1 MELTDDV
8 ITPEEMTI
16 VDMNTAYLGVPA
28 LLLME
33 NAGRSI
39 IDAILENYPG
49 SIAGKK
55 IVLFAGLGN
64 NGGDGLVAIRHLS
77 HYGCK
82 GLVLLL
88 GRPEQIRSDLA
99 RTNWKVLQKL
109 PLSVKLMSL
118 KDSSQLQDLKKEITT
133 ADIIIDGILGTGIK
147 GRIREPILS
156 TIKLINSVPEKS
168 FIAAID
174 VPTGLDPSTGKT
186 QRPTVKA
193 NITVTFHKA
202 KPGLVMKKNEKYTGK
217 VIVKKIGIPWDAE
230 YIVGPGDLANIIKQ
244 RSPHSHKGNYGR
256 LVIIGGGI
264 DYTGAPALSGMG
276 ALRTGVD
283 LVFIITPAKVAVNI
297 RSFSPDIIV
306 RETPGNVISEES
318 IPIIEEMLNQA
329 TGLIIGPGLGLEKE
343 SFDTVLKIL
352 EMAKTNNLPTVVDAD
367 GLKAMSQE
375 PAILKGLPAVLTPHA
390 KEYNIL
396 TGKELP
402 PPENIEERMDAIME
416 TANELGVT
424 ILLKAHI
431 DVISDGIRVKINRTG
446 NPGMAVGG
454 TGDVLTGIVGTFLSW
469 KTPPFRAAVSGAFVN
484 GVAGDLACVEK
495 GYQLLASDIVE
506 KIPDIIQPF
515 EYWRESYKSNL
526 KWLVSL

>member
-1 MELTDDV
+1 MELTDV
-8 ITPEEMTI
+8 ITPEDMTI
-16 VDMNTAYLGVPA
+16 IDMNTAYLGVPT

-33 NAGRSI
+33 NAGRGI
-39 IDAILENYPG
+39 TEAILENYPEP
-49 SIAGKK
+49 IAGKK
-55 IVLFAGLGN
+55 IVLIAGLGN

-77 HYGCK
+77 DYGCK
-82 GLVLLL
+82 SLVILL
-88 GRPEQIRSDLA
+88 GRSEQIRSDLA
-99 RTNWKVLQKL
+99 RTNWEALQKL
-109 PLSVKLMSL
+109 PFSVKLTSL
-118 KDSSQLQDLKKEITT
+118 RDSSQLTELKKEITA

-147 GRIREPILS
+147 GTIREPIS
-156 TIKLINSVPEKS
+156 SAIKLMNLASKTAFVV
-168 FIAAID
+168 AID
-174 VPTGLDPSTGKT
+174 VPTGLDPGTGKT
-186 QRPTVKA
+186 QKLTVKA
-193 NITVTFHKA
+193 NIAVTFHKA
-202 KPGLVMKKNEKYTGK
+202 KPGLVMKKNAKYTGK

-230 YIVGPGDLANIIKQ
+230 YVVGPGDLANIIKQ

-256 LVIIGGGI
+256 IVIIGGGI

-276 ALRTGVD
+276 ALRTGAD
-283 LVFIITPAKVAVNI
+283 LVFVITPAKVAVNI

-318 IPIIEEMLNQA
+318 IPIIKEMLNQA
-329 TGLIIGPGLGLEKE
+329 TCLIIGPGLGLEKE
-343 SFDTVLKIL
+343 SLDTVLNIL
-352 EMAKTNNLPTVVDAD
+352 EIAKTHKLPTVVDAD

-375 PAILKGLPAVLTPHA
+375 PAILKGIPAVLTPHA

-396 TGKELP
+396 TGKKLP
-402 PPENIEERMDAIME
+402 PPENIEERMDEIME
-416 TANELGVT
+416 TAKELGVT
-424 ILLKAHI
+424 ILLKAHT

-454 TGDVLTGIVGTFLSW
+454 TGDVLTGIVGAFLSW
-469 KTPPFRAAVSGAFVN
+469 RTPPFRAAVSGAFVN

-526 KWLVSL
+526 KWLASL